1 MSTSHVLAELA
12 YWQQTGIRV
21 GVGLAAVLLVA
32 GALVYMHLFKA
43 VSFMQSRLGPMEAGP
58 YGSLQLLAEVG
69 KHLQKE
75 DIFPRK
81 ADRFVFGAAPFVV
94 LASTFLLVRRSAGR
108 PRPLVRR
115 QRTRNLLG
123 SGGVVGFGTR
133 RSDGGLGVGQQV
145 LATRRPASDGS
156 THRL

>member
-32 GALVYMHLFKA
+32 GALVQLHLFKA

-75 DIFPRK
+75 DIIPRK
-81 ADRFVFGAAPFVV
+81 ADRFVFGAARCGACFHV
-94 LASTFLLVRRSAGR
+94 LVGRRSAGW

-115 QRTRNLLG
+115 QRTRDLFG

-145 LATRRPASDGS
+145 LATRWPASDGS